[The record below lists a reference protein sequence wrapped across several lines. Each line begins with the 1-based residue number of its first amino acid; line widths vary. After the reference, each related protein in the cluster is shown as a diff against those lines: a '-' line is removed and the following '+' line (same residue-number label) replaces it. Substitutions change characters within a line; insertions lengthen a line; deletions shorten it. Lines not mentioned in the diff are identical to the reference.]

1 MLVGKEV
8 GDTGN
13 HRDTILEKF
22 NGFPMVVSL
31 MGKKFVLPSL
41 LILNFQ
47 VVKQKIHAQGSL
59 NKCSIALLCWNC
71 SMALALRV
79 DGVQPVF
86 LCGTKLGHW
95 IQ

>member
-1 MLVGKEV
+1 M
-8 GDTGN
+8 GDAGI

-22 NGFPMVVSL
+22 NGFPKVVSL
-31 MGKKFVLPSL
+31 MGKTFLLPSL
-41 LILNFQ
+41 LVLNFQ